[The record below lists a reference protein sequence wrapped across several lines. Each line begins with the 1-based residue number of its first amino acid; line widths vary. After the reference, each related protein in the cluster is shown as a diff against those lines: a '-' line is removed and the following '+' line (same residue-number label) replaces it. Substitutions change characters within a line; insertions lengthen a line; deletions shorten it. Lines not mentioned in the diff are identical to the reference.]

1 MEEERYYIGTDLK
14 FAITI
19 TADGFDMASDDYA
32 CELLCGFKKV
42 TVKKDDIVT
51 GVDGESYL
59 LVDTTQFPSGTLR
72 WVVTAS
78 VPDGDYAKGYRNE
91 VDATDLCIIKHP
103 Y

>member
-1 MEEERYYIGTDLK
+1 MEEERYYIGTNLK
-14 FAITI
+14 YAITI
-19 TADGFDMASDDYA
+19 TADGFDMTDDDYT
-32 CELLCGFKKV
+32 CTLCCGGKKV
-42 TVKKDDIVT
+42 TVTKDDIVT
-51 GVDGESYL
+51 GENDEHYL